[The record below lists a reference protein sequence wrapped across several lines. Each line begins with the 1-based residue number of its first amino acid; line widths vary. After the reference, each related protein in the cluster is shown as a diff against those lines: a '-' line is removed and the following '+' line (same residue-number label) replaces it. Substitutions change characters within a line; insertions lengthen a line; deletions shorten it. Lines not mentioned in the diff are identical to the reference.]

1 MLNKFRQFQNALLKS
16 LKTSHTRYFYDELL
30 NDEKL
35 LAIVGARG
43 VGKTTT
49 LLQYL
54 KEHELPNSKKLY
66 ISVDWCDSENLF
78 GIAQEFY
85 KNEGKLLIIDEIH
98 KYPNFE
104 KELKNIYDIFDLR
117 VIVSGSSALSIN
129 HAKADLSRRVL
140 VKDVKGLSF
149 REFLEFKYD
158 ISSLAIVKLDD
169 VFNNHVDIAYA
180 ILDSINK
187 PSILPDFKE
196 FLASGYYPF
205 YFQNFDS
212 SSYLLKLK
220 ETINVVLEVDIPS
233 IANIKYSTIRKFK
246 KLIEFICSSSPFT
259 PNMQTL
265 LAKMDM
271 HKNEYSELYIYLDYL
286 QKAKILRLI
295 RSANKKNAILTK
307 PEKIYLNNPNLH
319 FAYCDNKE
327 IGTLREVFFASMLEG
342 YSTVVPKQ
350 GDFLVEDKYIVEV
363 GGKGKKYKQIK
374 DLDNSFVVADNIEI
388 GSGNKIPLWLF
399 GFLY

>member
-1 MLNKFRQFQNALLKS
+1 MLNKFRQYQNALLKS
-16 LKTSHTRYFYDELL
+16 LKTTHTRYFYDELL

-54 KEHELPNSKKLY
+54 KKHELPNSKKLY
-66 ISVDWCDSENLF
+66 ISVDWCDSQSLF
-78 GIAQEFY
+78 DIAQEFY

-140 VKDVKGLSF
+140 VKDVRGLSF
-149 REFLEFKYD
+149 REFLEFKYGV
-158 ISSLAIVKLDD
+158 SSLPIVKLSDI
-169 VFNNHVDIAYA
+169 FNSHIDLAYT
-180 ILDSINK
+180 ILDSIDK

-220 ETINVVLEVDIPS
+220 ETINVVLEVDIPT

-265 LAKMDM
+265 LAKLDM

-295 RSANKKNAILTK
+295 RSANKKDAILTK
-307 PEKIYLNNPNLH
+307 PEKVYLNNPNLH

-342 YSTVVPKQ
+342 FSIVVPKQ

-363 GGKGKKYKQIK
+363 GGKNKTKKQVKDIK
-374 DLDNSFVVADNIEI
+374 NSFVVKDDIEI
-388 GSGNKIPLWLF
+388 GNNNFIPLWLF

>member
-1 MLNKFRQFQNALLKS
+1 MLNKFRQFQSALLKT
-16 LKTSHTRYFYDELL
+16 LDTDHTRYFYDELL

-35 LAIVGARG
+35 LTIVGARG

-54 KEHELPNSKKLY
+54 KEHKLPNSQKLY
-66 ISVDWCDSENLF
+66 VSIDWFDSETLF
-78 GIAQEFY
+78 EIAEEFY
-85 KNEGKLLIIDEIH
+85 KHEGKLLIVDEIH

-117 VIVSGSSALSIN
+117 VIISGSSALSIN
-129 HAKADLSRRVL
+129 HAKADLSRRMLKKEVQ
-140 VKDVKGLSF
+140 GLSF

-158 ISSLAIVKLDD
+158 LSLPIISLDD
-169 VFNNHVDIAYA
+169 IFKKHIDLSYDILEK
-180 ILDSINK
+180 IDK
-187 PSILPDFKE
+187 PSILPDFKA
-196 FLASGYYPF
+196 FLEHGYYPF
-205 YFQNFDS
+205 YFQNRDS

-220 ETINVVLEVDIPS
+220 ETINVVLEVDIPA
-233 IANIKYSTIRKFK
+233 IANIKYTTIRKFK
-246 KLIEFICSSSPFT
+246 KLIEFICSSSPYT

-265 LAKMDM
+265 LATMDM
-271 HKNEYSELYIYLDYL
+271 HKNEYSELYRYLDYL
-286 QKAKILRLI
+286 QKAKILRLN
-295 RSANKKNAILTK
+295 RSANKKEAILTK

-327 IGTLREVFFASMLEG
+327 IGTLREAFFASMLEG
-342 YSTVVPKQ
+342 YTLYIPKK
-350 GDFLVEDKYIVEV
+350 GDFLIEDKYIVEV
-363 GGKGKKYKQIK
+363 GGKHKGYGQIK
-374 DLDNSFVVADNIEI
+374 DIENSFVVADDVEI